1 MLGVLMDIDDF
12 LLEAVEVAY
21 KMMGEG
27 WGFTAKEAQTELNHR
42 ISPLRTPI
50 TREVHWEMPSLG

>member
-1 MLGVLMDIDDF
+1 MNIDDF

-27 WGFTAKEAQTELNHR
+27 WDFTAKEAQTELNHR